1 MRQLLFGYW
10 FEKEILVKKMN
21 QNVLHTEN
29 LSIGYKTKSETNT
42 IIQNCDIQL
51 QKGKLVALVGANG
64 IGKSTLLKTITG
76 IIPTIEGT
84 IFLNNKK
91 IQSFIPK
98 DLAQELSIV
107 LTESLPPSNLTV
119 YEIVALGR
127 QPYTN
132 WLGTLSEEDKLKVEE
147 AISLTGIENWQHKK
161 HYEISDGQLQKTLI
175 ARALAQDTSLII
187 LDEPTTHLDLVHK
200 VSLIKLLQKLTHETG
215 KTILYS
221 THDIDLA
228 IQLSDEMI
236 VLTQNKLVQDQP
248 CNLIANDVF
257 TELFQNES
265 IVFDKTI
272 GKFKVV

>member
-1 MRQLLFGYW
+1 
-10 FEKEILVKKMN
+10 MN

-84 IFLNNKK
+84 VFLNDKK
-91 IQSFIPK
+91 IESYLSK

-132 WLGTLSEEDKLKVEE
+132 WLGKLSKEDKLKVEE
-147 AISLTGIENWQHKK
+147 AISLTGIEDWQQKK

-228 IQLSDEMI
+228 IQLCDEMI
-236 VLTQNKLVQDQP
+236 VLTKNKLVQDQP
-248 CNLIANDVF
+248 CSLIEKDIF
-257 TELFQNES
+257 TELFHNEN
-265 IVFDKTI
+265 IIFDKTI
-272 GKFKVV
+272 GKFKVL

>member
-1 MRQLLFGYW
+1 
-10 FEKEILVKKMN
+10 MN

-29 LSIGYKTKSETNT
+29 LSIGYKNKSETNT

-76 IIPTIEGT
+76 IIPTLDGT
-84 IFLNNKK
+84 VFLNHKK
-91 IQSFIPK
+91 IQSYLPK

-132 WLGTLSEEDKLKVEE
+132 WLGTLSEEDKLKVQV
-147 AISLTGIENWQHKK
+147 AIDLTEIESFKHKK

-236 VLTQNKLVQDQP
+236 VLTKNKLVQDQP
-248 CNLIANDVF
+248 CNLIANDTF
-257 TELFQNES
+257 NELFQNES

>member
-1 MRQLLFGYW
+1 MT
-10 FEKEILVKKMN
+10 KNI
-21 QNVLHTEN
+21 LHTEN

-42 IIQNCDIQL
+42 IIQNCDLQL
-51 QKGKLVALVGANG
+51 EKGKLVALVGANG
-64 IGKSTLLKTITG
+64 VGKSTLLKTITG
-76 IIPTIEGT
+76 IIPALKGT
-84 IFLNNKK
+84 VFLNNKK
-91 IQSFIPK
+91 IQSYLPK

-132 WLGTLSEEDKLKVEE
+132 WLGTLSDEDKIKVNE
-147 AISLTGIENWQHKK
+147 AISLTGIESFKHKK

-175 ARALAQDTSLII
+175 ARALAQDTALII

-228 IQLSDEMI
+228 IQLCDEMI
-236 VLTQNKLVQDQP
+236 VLTKNKLIQDQP
-248 CNLIANDVF
+248 CNLIANDTF
-257 TELFQNES
+257 NELFKDEN
-265 IVFDKTI
+265 IFFDKVI
-272 GKFKVV
+272 GKFKVI

>member
-1 MRQLLFGYW
+1 MS
-10 FEKEILVKKMN
+10 KK
-21 QNVLHTEN
+21 VIHTEN
-29 LSIGYKTKSETNT
+29 LSIGYTSKKSKRT
-42 IIQNCDIQL
+42 IIENCDISL
-51 QKGKLVALVGANG
+51 ASGKLIALVGANG

-76 IIPTIEGT
+76 IIPPVKGK
-84 IFLNNKK
+84 IFLQGKLLQEYP
-91 IQSFIPK
+91 QSE
-98 DLAQELSIV
+98 LAQELSIV

-132 WLGTLSEEDKLKVEE
+132 WLGKLTDEDKSKVNE
-147 AISLTGIENWQHKK
+147 AIQLTGITEFIHKK
-161 HYEISDGQLQKTLI
+161 YYEISDGQLQKTLI
-175 ARALAQDTSLII
+175 ARALAQDTALII

-228 IQLSDEMI
+228 IQLCDEMI
-236 VLTQNKLVQDQP
+236 VLTENKLVKDQP
-248 CNLIANDVF
+248 CNLIEQNVF
-257 TELFQNES
+257 NELFQNES
-265 IVFDKTI
+265 VVFDKTI

>member
-1 MRQLLFGYW
+1 MS
-10 FEKEILVKKMN
+10 KK
-21 QNVLHTEN
+21 VLHTEN
-29 LSIGYKTKSETNT
+29 LAIGYIHKKETRT
-42 IIQNCDIQL
+42 IIENCDISL
-51 QKGKLVALVGANG
+51 ESGKLIALVGANG
-64 IGKSTLLKTITG
+64 IGKSTLLKTLTG
-76 IIPTIEGT
+76 IIPPVKGKVVLQGKPLSVYTQ
-84 IFLNNKK
+84 NN
-91 IQSFIPK
+91 
-98 DLAQELSIV
+98 LAQELSIV

-132 WLGTLSEEDKLKVEE
+132 WIGTLTKEDEIKIYE
-147 AISLTGIENWQHKK
+147 AIELTGITAFIHKK

-175 ARALAQDTSLII
+175 ARALAQDTTIII

-228 IQLSDEMI
+228 IQLCDEMI
-236 VLTQNKLVQDQP
+236 VLTENKLVKDQP
-248 CNLIANDVF
+248 CNLIEQNVF
-257 TELFQNES
+257 NELFQNES
-265 IVFDKTI
+265 VVFDKTI

>member
-1 MRQLLFGYW
+1 M
-10 FEKEILVKKMN
+10 KNNI
-21 QNVLHTEN
+21 LHTEN
-29 LSIGYKTKSETNT
+29 LTIGYKSKSESTT

-51 QKGKLVALVGANG
+51 QRGNLVALVGANG
-64 IGKSTLLKTITG
+64 VGKSTLLKTITG
-76 IIPTIEGT
+76 IIPTIEGAV
-84 IFLNNKK
+84 FLKNKK
-91 IQSFIPK
+91 IQSYAPK
-98 DLAQELSIV
+98 HLAQELSIV

-132 WLGTLSEEDKLKVEE
+132 WLGTLSEEDKAKIDE
-147 AISLTGIENWQHKK
+147 AIFLTGIKDWKHKK

-228 IQLSDEMI
+228 IQLCDEMI
-236 VLTQNKLVQDQP
+236 VLTKDKLVQDQP
-248 CNLIANDVF
+248 CNLISNNVF
-257 TELFQNES
+257 SELFQNES
-265 IVFDKTI
+265 IIFDKNI

>member
-1 MRQLLFGYW
+1 MT
-10 FEKEILVKKMN
+10 KK
-21 QNVLHTEN
+21 VIHTEN
-29 LSIGYKTKSETNT
+29 LSIGYTSKKSKRT
-42 IIQNCDIQL
+42 IIENCDISL
-51 QKGKLVALVGANG
+51 ESGKLIALVGANG

-76 IIPTIEGT
+76 IIPPVKGK
-84 IFLNNKK
+84 IFLQGKLLQEYQ
-91 IQSFIPK
+91 QSE
-98 DLAQELSIV
+98 LAQELSIV

-132 WLGTLSEEDKLKVEE
+132 WLGKLTNDDKNKVTE
-147 AISLTGIENWQHKK
+147 AITLTGITDFMHKK

-175 ARALAQDTSLII
+175 ARALAQDTAIII

-228 IQLSDEMI
+228 IQLCDEMI
-236 VLTQNKLVQDQP
+236 VLTENKLVKDQP
-248 CNLIANDVF
+248 CNLIEQNIF
-257 TELFQNES
+257 NELFQNES
-265 IVFDKTI
+265 VIFDKMI

>member
-1 MRQLLFGYW
+1 
-10 FEKEILVKKMN
+10 MN

-42 IIQNCDIQL
+42 IIQNCDIKL

-84 IFLNNKK
+84 VFLNDKK
-91 IQSFIPK
+91 IQSYLPK

-132 WLGTLSEEDKLKVEE
+132 WLGTLS
-147 AISLTGIENWQHKK
+147 
-161 HYEISDGQLQKTLI
+161 
-175 ARALAQDTSLII
+175 
-187 LDEPTTHLDLVHK
+187 
-200 VSLIKLLQKLTHETG
+200 
-215 KTILYS
+215 
-221 THDIDLA
+221 
-228 IQLSDEMI
+228 
-236 VLTQNKLVQDQP
+236 
-248 CNLIANDVF
+248 
-257 TELFQNES
+257 NE
-265 IVFDKTI
+265 
-272 GKFKVV
+272 